1 MKEHNYTIPLTEALE
16 SDVSCFLCKIEDEL
30 EARAL
35 DYYMGAAVME
45 PNVRIETNKK
55 GFCRCHAEKML
66 EMPKKLPLLL
76 ALQTRLDTAAEALK
90 KEKKPGKGKD
100 ATCAVCDRAA
110 GQMEKVL
117 ENCVWLLQR
126 EPDFLRKFLASQG
139 VCLHHFHALSAKMGR
154 GDGAL
159 YEKLHEH
166 MEKKLETLAEDIAAF
181 TRSFD
186 YRFAPGENIGAVPAR
201 AVETL
206 TEKRGF

>member
-16 SDVSCFLCKIEDEL
+16 SDVSCFLCRIEDEL

-45 PNVRIETNKK
+45 PGVRIETNKK
-55 GFCRCHAEKML
+55 GFCRHHAEKML
-66 EMPKKLPLLL
+66 EMPKKLPLML
-76 ALQTRLDTAAEALK
+76 ALQTRLDTVAETLK
-90 KEKKPGKGKD
+90 KEKKPGKKTEG
-100 ATCAVCDRAA
+100 TCAVCDRTS

-117 ENCVWLLQR
+117 ENCLWLLQK
-126 EPDFLRKFLASQG
+126 EPDFLRKFLDSQG

-154 GDGAL
+154 GDGTL

-166 MEKKLETLAEDIAAF
+166 MLEKLKTLSCDIAAF

-186 YRFAPGENIGAVPAR
+186 YRFAPGEATGAVPAL

-206 TEKRGF
+206 TEKRGL